1 MKNPKHTRR
10 VAGVSLAA
18 AVAGAFAL
26 TPVEAQEIKPLDIA
40 RTING
45 ANAVINNNLDRVAGS
60 VVKTVKPGSGSA
72 DARYSSGGW
81 IYTAVAYHPGADRI
95 YAISTGEGG
104 KPAGHLLR
112 IKPDMDQLADLGALD
127 LRGINT
133 KDVASAAITPA
144 GVLVLFSGS
153 EFRTISLAK
162 DDLTNPLF
170 ADKIK
175 DASSLAVKSQKLT
188 LPTGTGDIGFPS
200 AWASSTDPAKQH
212 ELYAISRDE
221 RGGVHKWTLDTNTGR
236 VVIDQVAVRQGMLID
251 APSNLN
257 YAYTKP
263 GDIFVFADDQ
273 ARTIEVQGTE
283 VVATGANAIVDNFRE
298 LAYLPLGAGYKP
310 VTQFNKPAPL
320 PGEHAAPVV
329 SSGPN
334 VAEVARDLAR
344 VGNAANDV
352 ARAVDGVSVPTVV
365 AERVEPTPSPAA
377 PAAPAAPAEEARNEA
392 TVLSA
397 EVAPS
402 TEDRRV
408 PITVADDKGRAVKGA
423 AVDIVDLGISAD
435 TDRNGQVVVDVPAGT
450 GAVDVLVEGETHAL
464 APSDTRMYVTLLAGE
479 TETGTET
486 ATATATD
493 GNSVTNP
500 APTRTVPITVLDVDG
515 RLEPDV
521 KLTVTG
527 PNDFSQTALTNSL
540 GRAAVEI
547 PNPVADGDYVV
558 EIEGPRGGKW
568 LIEPGDVRKEIRL
581 PRASATSS
589 TTTTTKPKY
598 ADATIGITV
607 KTDGGDPVQYA
618 TVYSVHGLAIADAVT
633 DANGLAQ
640 VFIPGDVGN
649 GKEVTLGV
657 RTAPNGYRT
666 ATKSVSRESDGAEI
680 VLPKG
685 STTTTSTK
693 STPQQILDVIEE
705 VQPLVAALAG
715 PAALGAGLAKGGTRT
730 TGTNTTTTETTGA
743 RATTL
748 NGKVSTGRTTS
759 VAGSAGS
766 RTTVTNA
773 KGSTVVRSVSNS
785 DDRDDDLA
793 DTGTPM
799 QTVIALGI
807 LALIIGG
814 AYVAMGRRREA

>member
-1 MKNPKHTRR
+1 MKNPKNTRR

-26 TPVEAQEIKPLDIA
+26 TPVEAQEINPLDIA

-45 ANAVINNNLDRVAGS
+45 ANSVINNNLDRVAGS

-81 IYTAVAYHPGADRI
+81 TYTAVAYYPGADRI

-133 KDVASAAITPA
+133 KDVASAAITPS

-153 EFRTISLAK
+153 EFRTLSLAK

-188 LPTGTGDIGFPS
+188 LPAGTGEIGFPS
-200 AWASSTDPAKQH
+200 AWASSTDPEKQH
-212 ELYAISRDE
+212 ELYAISRDK
-221 RGGVHKWTLDTNTGR
+221 RGGVHKWTLDTTNGR
-236 VVIDQVAVRQGMLID
+236 VAIDQVAVRQGLLVD

-263 GDIFVFADDQ
+263 NDTFVFADDQ
-273 ARTIEVQGTE
+273 ARTIELKGTE
-283 VVATGANAIVDNFRE
+283 VVATGTNEVVDNFRE

-320 PGEHAAPVV
+320 PGEHAVPAA
-329 SSGPN
+329 SSRPDA
-334 VAEVARDLAR
+334 AEIARDLAR
-344 VGNAANDV
+344 VGDAANDV
-352 ARAVDGVSVPTVV
+352 ARAVGDVSVPTVV
-365 AERVEPTPSPAA
+365 AERGEPTPSPAA
-377 PAAPAAPAEEARNEA
+377 AAPAAPAEEVRSEA
-392 TVLSA
+392 TVFSA
-397 EVAPS
+397 EA
-402 TEDRRV
+402 RRV

-423 AVDIVDLGISAD
+423 AVNIADLGVSTD

-450 GAVDVLVEGETHAL
+450 GAVDVLVEGETHEL
-464 APSDTRMYVTLLAGE
+464 APTDKRMYVTLLADGGDGDTGADANAGGTAGTGDGKKPE
-479 TETGTET
+479 TRKLEVTVKDDAGRVEPNVKLKVVSDDYTGRTST
-486 ATATATD
+486 TNRFGDAT
-493 GNSVTNP
+493 
-500 APTRTVPITVLDVDG
+500 LDV
-515 RLEPDV
+515 P
-521 KLTVTG
+521 VTEG
-527 PNDFSQTALTNSL
+527 KF
-540 GRAAVEI
+540 
-547 PNPVADGDYVV
+547 YV
-558 EIEGPRGGKW
+558 EIEGNRGGTW
-568 LIEPGDVRKEIRL
+568 EIGADQESL
-581 PRASATSS
+581 DITIDSAPASGNE
-589 TTTTTKPKY
+589 KPKY

-618 TVYSVHGLAIADAVT
+618 QVYSVHGLDVEVRGET
-633 DANGLAQ
+633 DENGLVY
-640 VFIPGDVGN
+640 VFIPGNVGN

-666 ATKSVSRESDGAEI
+666 AQKSISRESDGAEI
-680 VLPKG
+680 VLPKA
-685 STTTTSTK
+685 STSTTSTK

-715 PAALGAGLAKGGTRT
+715 PAALGAGMAKGGTKT
-730 TGTNTTTTETTGA
+730 TSTTTTETTGA

-759 VAGSAGS
+759 VAGSGGS

-773 KGSTVVRSVSNS
+773 KGSTVVRSTSNSSS

-799 QTVIALGI
+799 QTVISLGI

>member
-1 MKNPKHTRR
+1 MKNPKNTRR

-18 AVAGAFAL
+18 AVAGAFAF

-45 ANAVINNNLDRVAGS
+45 ANAAINNNLDRVAGT

-81 IYTAVAYHPGADRI
+81 TYTAVAYHPGADRI
-95 YAISTGEGG
+95 YAISTGEDG

-153 EFRTISLAK
+153 EFRTINLAK

-188 LPTGTGDIGFPS
+188 LPSGVGEIGFPS

-212 ELYAISRDE
+212 ELYAISRDS
-221 RGGVHKWTLDTNTGR
+221 RGGVYKWTLDTTNGR
-236 VVIDQVAVRQGMLID
+236 VAIDQVSVRPGMLVD

-257 YAYTKP
+257 YAHTKP
-263 GDIFVFADDQ
+263 DDVFVFSDDE
-273 ARTIEVQGTE
+273 ARTIELQGTE
-283 VVATGANAIVDNFRE
+283 IVGTGANTVVDNFRE
-298 LAYLPLGAGYKP
+298 LAYLPVGAGYKP

-329 SSGPN
+329 SSGPD

-352 ARAVDGVSVPTVV
+352 ARAVGGVSVPTVV
-365 AERVEPTPSPAA
+365 AEQGEPTPSPAA
-377 PAAPAAPAEEARNEA
+377 AADPASPAPETGGEAN
-392 TVLSA
+392 VLSA
-397 EVAPS
+397 S

-408 PITVADDKGRAVKGA
+408 PITVADDKGRAVKDA
-423 AVDIVDLGISAD
+423 AVDIADLGVSAH
-435 TDRNGQVVVDVPAGT
+435 TDRNGQVIVEVPSGTGPVDV
-450 GAVDVLVEGETHAL
+450 VIEGEAHELT
-464 APSDTRMYVTLLAGE
+464 PTDKRMYVSLLAE
-479 TETGTET
+479 TDPSETDT
-486 ATATATD
+486 ATATTTD
-493 GNSVTNP
+493 SVAARIIP
-500 APTRTVPITVLDVDG
+500 IKVVDTVDRLQANVTV
-515 RLEPDV
+515 
-521 KLTVTG
+521 KVTG
-527 PNDFSQTALTNSL
+527 PNNFSETVVTNEF
-540 GRAAVEI
+540 GRAEVTI
-547 PNPVADGDYVV
+547 DKPVADAIYIA
-558 EIEGPRGGKW
+558 EIEGQRGGRW
-568 LIEPGDVRKEIRL
+568 EITPAEANKVIRIDSS
-581 PRASATSS
+581 PTTSS
-589 TTTTTKPKY
+589 TTSTTKPRY
-598 ADATIGITV
+598 ADATIGVTV

-618 TVYSVHGLAIADAVT
+618 QVYSVHGLDIEVRGET
-633 DANGLAQ
+633 DANGLVQ
-640 VFIPGDVGN
+640 VFIPGNVGN
-649 GKEVTLGV
+649 GKEITLGV

-666 ATKSVSRESDGAEI
+666 ATKSVSRESDGVEI
-680 VLPKG
+680 VLPKS

-715 PAALGAGLAKGGTRT
+715 PAALGAGLSKAGSRT
-730 TGTNTTTTETTGA
+730 TTGTTTTETTGA
-743 RATTL
+743 KATTL
-748 NGKVSTGRTTS
+748 NGRVSTGRTTS

-766 RTTVTNA
+766 RSTVTNA
-773 KGSTVVRSVSNS
+773 KGSTVVRSTSSS

-799 QTVIALGI
+799 QTVITLGI